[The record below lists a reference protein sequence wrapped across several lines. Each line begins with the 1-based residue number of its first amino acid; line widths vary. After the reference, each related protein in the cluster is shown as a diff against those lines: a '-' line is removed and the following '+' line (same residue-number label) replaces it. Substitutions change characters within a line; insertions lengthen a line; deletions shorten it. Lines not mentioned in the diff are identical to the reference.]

1 MSNSDSNGTSDGGI
15 SDDDGDG
22 GASAPTTCN
31 DAAVHVD
38 DGHDDDDEDS
48 SSSDEDESDQPPS
61 PIHPPSP
68 GPIDDKKGDAVDY
81 SKAPPIEFVLLSAV
95 KLARAKG
102 ASADTT
108 VRLVEAIATIYREAV
123 LPTRS
128 ANKSELPS
136 EVVDVT
142 V

>member
-1 MSNSDSNGTSDGGI
+1 MSQ
-15 SDDDGDG
+15 
-22 GASAPTTCN
+22 
-31 DAAVHVD
+31 
-38 DGHDDDDEDS
+38 GHNFVQDK
-48 SSSDEDESDQPPS
+48 PPS

-68 GPIDDKKGDAVDY
+68 GPIDDKKSDAVDY

-102 ASADTT
+102 ASEDTT

-123 LPTRS
+123 LPTSTRS